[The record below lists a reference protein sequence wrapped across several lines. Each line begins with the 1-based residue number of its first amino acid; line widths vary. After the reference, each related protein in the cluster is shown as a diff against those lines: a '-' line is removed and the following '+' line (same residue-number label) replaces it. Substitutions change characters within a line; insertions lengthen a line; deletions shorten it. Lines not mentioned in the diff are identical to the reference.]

1 MATKN
6 LLIKFYYQEVTFDF
20 RFNNLT
26 PACDVTARYSIKYD
40 LETVQTWKTL
50 KLGQTTKYGLTP

>member
-50 KLGQTTKYGLTP
+50 KLGQTKNNGLTP